1 MSTFGGILIGGAI
14 GAVAVFASRS
24 KSKKEIEELKRT
36 NSSLY
41 AENEQLKND
50 LKAKPQES
58 NSKKEEQKL
67 SRETIFEAKKA
78 FVKYIDK
85 FSPYL
90 LGLEVNDFN
99 RDGFRDEI
107 ISVNNKA
114 LIEFWRFYQ
123 NKRDELIAMLGRW
136 GISFN
141 NTGSFVCNQSSTDY
155 YVTENGD
162 PLEIGVKY
170 KVLKAFWLQT
180 SNVDNSQR
188 TLVKGVVKKA

>member
-1 MSTFGGILIGGAI
+1 MSTFGGLLIGGAI

-36 NSSLY
+36 NSSLH

-78 FVKYIDK
+78 FVKYIDR

>member
-14 GAVAVFASRS
+14 GAVAVFASKS

-36 NSSLY
+36 NSSLH

-50 LKAKPQES
+50 LKDRTPKS
-58 NSKKEEQKL
+58 NTKKEEQNL
-67 SRETIFEAKKA
+67 TRETIFEAKKA
-78 FVKYIDK
+78 FVKNIDR

-107 ISVNNKA
+107 ISLNNKA

-123 NKRDELIAMLGRW
+123 NKRDELIVMLGKW
-136 GISFN
+136 GVSFN
-141 NTGSFVCNQSSTDY
+141 NTGSFVCNQSSSDY
-155 YVTENGD
+155 YVTENGE

-170 KVLKAFWLQT
+170 NVLKAFWLQT
-180 SNVDNSQR
+180 SNIDNSQIV
-188 TLVKGVVKKA
+188 LVKGVVKKA

>member
-36 NSSLY
+36 NSSLH

-78 FVKYIDK
+78 FVKYIDR